1 LPLDMTPS
9 FFIRVNYITKSAK
22 EIEKPQTFLVLSCNE
37 N

>member
-22 EIEKPQTFLVLSCNE
+22 EIAKACTFPVLYFCKN
-37 N
+37 